1 VSPGGRLRVAIVG
14 CGTIAPT
21 HARALAALPDD
32 AELVACSDVVP
43 ERAAALAAAFGTLAR
58 PYADVLADPD
68 VDAVIVC
75 TPSGRHAEVGV
86 PALLAG
92 KHVVVEK
99 PMEVTEEACERL
111 LAAQRS
117 SGRQL
122 AVISQHRF
130 DDGTLRLREVLDSG
144 ALGRLVAADCRV
156 PWFRTQDYYDAEDW
170 RGTWALDGGGALM
183 NQGIHTVDLLLAAC
197 GPAVSVEGRI
207 ATVAHDMEVED
218 LATASVVFADG
229 TLATL
234 MASTAT
240 APGLPARL
248 ALYGTEGSVVL
259 EGDRITLLAVRGEDA
274 VHGQPTADAVQ
285 VATGGTRSAERGVSD
300 GTAPTAWGEAHRR
313 QLLDVVEAIRED
325 RPPLVDGGAGR
336 ASVGLVRAVYRSARE
351 GVRVALDREGV
362 TVAPAREGVSAAL

>member
-1 VSPGGRLRVAIVG
+1 MRVALVG

-32 AELVACSDVVP
+32 VELVACSDVVP
-43 ERAAALAAAFGTLAR
+43 ERADAFAAAFGTTAR

-68 VDAVIVC
+68 VDAVSVC

-99 PMEVTEEACERL
+99 PMDVTEEACDAL

-117 SGRQL
+117 SGARL
-122 AVISQHRF
+122 AVVSQHRF
-130 DDGTLRLREVLDSG
+130 DDGTRRLREVLDSG

-156 PWFRTQDYYDAEDW
+156 PWFRTQEYYDAEDW

-207 ATVAHDMEVED
+207 ATVAHAIEVED

-248 ALYGTEGSVVL
+248 ALHGTEGSVVL
-259 EGDRITLLAVRGEDA
+259 EGDRITLLALRGQDA
-274 VHGQPTADAVQ
+274 VHGLPTADAVQ
-285 VATGGTRSAERGVSD
+285 VATGGTRSAERAVTD
-300 GTAPTAWGEAHRR
+300 GSVATAWGEAHRR
-313 QLLDVVEAIRED
+313 QLLDFARSVREG
-325 RPPLVDGGAGR
+325 RAPVVDGEAGR
-336 ASVGLVRAVYRSARE
+336 AAVGLVRAVYRSARE
-351 GVRVALDREGV
+351 GTRITL
-362 TVAPAREGVSAAL
+362 